1 MDLSLPNGDLAWL
14 TVTLLAGG
22 FITGILSGLLG
33 VGGGGILVPILYALF
48 AAIGVDDDI
57 RMHLAVGT
65 SLAIIIPT
73 SLRSFYSHYRHGA
86 VDMDVIRRLGPP
98 VAAGVILGVI
108 IASFVDSAFLKIV
121 YVVAAGLLSL
131 KLFAGG
137 ARWQFGTS
145 LPGNP
150 VNSLV
155 GGFIGVISTLI
166 GIGGGVFISSYLTM
180 YGRFIHQAVATSS
193 GFGVVIA
200 VPATIGYM
208 LAGWGMPELPP
219 GSLGYVSMLGVAI
232 VTPASVLAAPLG
244 VRIGHGISRRK
255 LEIVFGVFLMSV
267 ALRFLYDLTY
277 G

>member
-1 MDLSLPNGDLAWL
+1 MDLTLPNGDLAWL
-14 TVTLLAGG
+14 AATLLAGG

-48 AAIGVDDDI
+48 SAIGVDEEV

-73 SLRSFYSHYRHGA
+73 SFRSFRSHYKHGA
-86 VDMDVIRRLGPP
+86 VDMSVIRRLGPP
-98 VAAGVILGVI
+98 VGAGVILGII
-108 IASFVDSAFLKIV
+108 IASFVDGAFLKVV
-121 YVVAAGLLSL
+121 YVVAAGLLST

-137 ARWQFGTS
+137 ARWQLGS
-145 LPGNP
+145 SMPGNP
-150 VNSLV
+150 VNSAV
-155 GGFIGVISTLI
+155 GAFIGLVSTLI
-166 GIGGGVFISSYLTM
+166 GIGGGVFISSYMTL
-180 YGRFIHQAVATSS
+180 YGRYIHQAVATSS
-193 GFGVVIA
+193 GFGPVIA
-200 VPATIGYM
+200 IPATIGYI
-208 LAGWGMPELPP
+208 LAGWGTPDLPP
-219 GSLGYVSMLGVAI
+219 GSLGYVSLLGVAI

-267 ALRFLYDLTY
+267 ALRFLFDLIQ